1 MTSEAVSHK
10 KSANTGTK
18 SASTHKGKKLHV
30 DKTKIAFVA
39 FVSAWVVLS
48 FTASQ
53 IIVAYPMRALLGE
66 AVTKPLWT
74 LVYSILQYSLTLL
87 LVIWLPPRVWRQSV
101 ARHSGTKLSN
111 HKPSKP
117 KFSSDQPGQAAAKVT
132 APRAAT
138 ASISQ
143 AKTLTK
149 NNPLATSRNE
159 MGMGEFPTFVDIGL
173 APIGYVAYII
183 LANVLITAMSVF
195 QWFDAGQA
203 QDVGFGYFITTGDR
217 IMAMIAL
224 VLIAPVVEEII
235 MRGWL
240 YGKLRTKLSAI
251 SATLLVSI
259 LFGLLHG
266 QWNVAITTF
275 ALSIVMCSLREIT
288 GTIWSGILLHMLSNG
303 IAFYLL
309 YIAI

>member
-1 MTSEAVSHK
+1 MTNKTTSKKAAAKPNDVQKTK
-10 KSANTGTK
+10 KSRF
-18 SASTHKGKKLHV
+18 
-30 DKTKIAFVA
+30 DKAKAAFVV
-39 FVSAWVVLS
+39 FLLAWVALS

-53 IIVAYPMRALLGE
+53 IIVAYPMRMLLGE
-66 AVTKPLWT
+66 AATKPFWT
-74 LVYSILQYSLTLL
+74 LIYSILQYSLTLL

-101 ARHSGTKLSN
+101 ARRNGTKTGN
-111 HKPSKP
+111 P
-117 KFSSDQPGQAAAKVT
+117 KSRSDKPGQAVAK
-132 APRAAT
+132 AT
-138 ASISQ
+138 ASVATPAQSIAASAPQ
-143 AKTLTK
+143 TADSTEH
-149 NNPLATSRNE
+149 NPLATNRSE

-183 LANVLITAMSVF
+183 IANVLITAMSVF
-195 QWFDAGQA
+195 QWFNAEQA

-240 YGKLRTKLSAI
+240 YGKLRTKLGVVA
-251 SATLLVSI
+251 ATLLVSV

-266 QWNVAITTF
+266 QWNVAVTTF
-275 ALSIVMCSLREIT
+275 ALSVVMCSLREIT